1 MLTTYALLHHAA
13 LQSLLDACESYGN
26 FWCLTYN
33 PLKCKVMTFGS
44 CSRPPCLRMYGEVLE
59 SVQEYKYLGVSIVA
73 GTKFSTSTVKCMIR
87 FRSSANTILNASSK
101 SSEPVLMKLLFTIC
115 VPHLTYALE
124 VLAFSTRQL
133 QPMNVALN
141 DCIRRIF
148 GYDRWESV
156 RFLRISSGY
165 PSLTDTFH
173 ARSRQFER
181 RLSRGYNPVLK
192 QLYEHVNA

>member
-1 MLTTYALLHHAA
+1 
-13 LQSLLDACESYGN
+13 
-26 FWCLTYN
+26 
-33 PLKCKVMTFGS
+33 MTFGS
-44 CSRPPCLRMYGEVLE
+44 RSFSPCLRMYGEVLE
-59 SVQEYKYLGVSIVA
+59 SVQKYNYLGVEIVA
-73 GTKFSTSTVKCMIR
+73 GANFSTCITKRMIR

-115 VPHLTYALE
+115 VPHLTYASE
-124 VLAFSTRQL
+124 VLSFSTRQL

-148 GYDRWESV
+148 GYNRWESV

-173 ARSRQFER
+173 ARSRQFNR
-181 RLSRGYNPVLK
+181 SLSRNHNSVLK
-192 QLYEHVNA
+192 QLHEHIHT